1 MSFVETSFQLV
12 STNRTDVRK
21 EVINRFLLEEPGTGK
36 GDDCSKYW
44 YTVEAI
50 QGYSVLLKRP
60 VPLNKGFDFTVNV
73 IGMYFKK
80 NRRYSNP
87 SHEDIAAALNYVRVN
102 NHIGYLKVKSALT
115 QIYNCQPY
123 EAASLQNI
131 SFVDFDSTSH
141 PIEIILLA
149 IKWLFI
155 EQDIRYWNWSGRD
168 MLWNR
173 IKDI

>member
-73 IGMYFKK
+73 MVCTLRKTVGI
-80 NRRYSNP
+80 P
-87 SHEDIAAALNYVRVN
+87 
-102 NHIGYLKVKSALT
+102 T
-115 QIYNCQPY
+115 Q
-123 EAASLQNI
+123 A
-131 SFVDFDSTSH
+131 TR
-141 PIEIILLA
+141 ILP
-149 IKWLFI
+149 
-155 EQDIRYWNWSGRD
+155 QH
-168 MLWNR
+168 
-173 IKDI
+173 